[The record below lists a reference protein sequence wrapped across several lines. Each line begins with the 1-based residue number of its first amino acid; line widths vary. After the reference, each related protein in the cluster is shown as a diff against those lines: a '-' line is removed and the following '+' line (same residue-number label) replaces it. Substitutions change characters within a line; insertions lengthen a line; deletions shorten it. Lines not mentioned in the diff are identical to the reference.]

1 MRGMIAVLR
10 GYRAAGVL
18 VAVSMAGA
26 LGACGGGS
34 NAAQSAPGLSCTNYA
49 LQGSGRYHNEVS
61 VRVNVTNST
70 THRARFAVR
79 VDLTTSGAPPGS
91 APSVPV
97 TINGSVASRAS
108 AVLARKVLTTDRVQ
122 GCRVARIIR
131 LAGT

>member
-1 MRGMIAVLR
+1 MRGMIAVR
-10 GYRAAGVL
+10 GYRAASVL

-49 LQGSGRYHNEVS
+49 LQSSGTYHNEVS

-79 VDLTTSGAPPGS
+79 VDLTTSGAQPGS
-91 APSVPV
+91 V

>member
-1 MRGMIAVLR
+1 MRGMSAVLR
-10 GYRAAGVL
+10 GYRAASVL

-49 LQGSGRYHNEVS
+49 LQGSGTYHNEVS
-61 VRVNVTNST
+61 VRVNVKNST

-79 VDLTTSGAPPGS
+79 VDLSTNGDQPGA
-91 APSVPV
+91 APSVHV

-108 AVLARKVLTTDRVQ
+108 AVLARKVLTKDRVQ
-122 GCRVARIIR
+122 ECRVARIIR
-131 LAGT
+131 LVRT